1 MYQESNIIEVKGKT
15 KNRKIFLKIEI
26 REQKIYVDK

>member
-1 MYQESNIIEVKGKT
+1 MYQESNKKVKGKT